1 MNFSEYQ
8 TQARVT
14 ALYPNAGDDFIYPTL
29 GLVGEAGEF
38 ANKIKKLMRD
48 QQVFKP
54 SEVSAETK
62 QEVLKE
68 LGDVLWYVSC
78 IASEFDVELNDVA
91 QYNFDKLRSRQERG
105 TLNGDGDNR

>member
-91 QYNFDKLRSRQERG
+91 QYNLDKLRSRQERG